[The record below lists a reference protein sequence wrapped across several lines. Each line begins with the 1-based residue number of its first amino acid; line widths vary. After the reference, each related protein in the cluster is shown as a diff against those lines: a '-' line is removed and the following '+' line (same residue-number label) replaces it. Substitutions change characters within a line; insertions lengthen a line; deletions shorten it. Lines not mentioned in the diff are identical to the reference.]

1 MRYRIFRNNL
11 LSQLYFVCNNR
22 IFLENSNKSLLLT
35 SQQQKMMAY
44 SEECR
49 TGEFEASL
57 CGCCS
62 DCESCCYAYCCY
74 NAAKATAWAEVRG
87 ESTRCCHCWNYGL
100 FIKANIR
107 HIRGMEESLCCDCCA
122 YMCCP
127 CCALSQDLREIKAI
141 KAETK
146 RSGGA
151 YGQSPKVVNSIITNQ
166 NSDNQSR
173 PMKPYGNSPPYTV
186 PRGNEY
192 MMQDTPIGQPLLYP
206 TTHKYPDS

>member
-1 MRYRIFRNNL
+1 
-11 LSQLYFVCNNR
+11 
-22 IFLENSNKSLLLT
+22 
-35 SQQQKMMAY
+35 MMPFT
-44 SEECR
+44 EECR

-127 CCALSQDLREIKAI
+127 CCALSQDLRELKKIKATC
-141 KAETK
+141 KQTWSQQS
-146 RSGGA
+146 RGNFSTPQFRDHGMDSSNSGFSSNSGYGAPSNFA
-151 YGQSPKVVNSIITNQ
+151 YGRNEVPMHDITLN
-166 NSDNQSR
+166 
-173 PMKPYGNSPPYTV
+173 KPLIYPNNNPYA
-186 PRGNEY
+186 
-192 MMQDTPIGQPLLYP
+192 
-206 TTHKYPDS
+206 